1 MKIMNSKFILIG
13 AALLFASGMGELS
26 AAPKTRERKPSPLS
40 NSMRQVRKTPAP
52 AAREAFR
59 KFTQKQGKSWKVR
72 YNPRTALPEALT
84 GGRTARYPGTPEQA
98 AAAFFA
104 EHKELLKVEPSA
116 LRLSLKRE
124 FMGLTHLQ
132 YQQYKDGLPVEFSYA
147 RVHVSEKGEVAGYQA
162 RFEPET
168 PVNTVPAI
176 SGEAAAM
183 AAAADLGRQL
193 SVSRIELVIY
203 PDESEGALKLAWKIR
218 GRGDGLWVYYIN
230 AADGTVLFKYDELNR
245 YCNNTAYATY
255 GTSSAT
261 VFAVSP
267 LPGYNVDS
275 LNKTED
281 TWIQPEKVSLRDQY
295 VWVADYSSAA
305 VTGASGDYCADI
317 AGKVFSTFKGPFFSV
332 TNFRG
337 ASAHY
342 DNGNGEWRTYATP
355 AQTPH
360 PYSNS
365 QTYSYPIT
373 VVPDPPLTGTES
385 FAKVMPRFTVFQA
398 GVLDQDGSVSDA
410 DQVSVKSA
418 GATQGAYI
426 GKRTVPFFGASVE
439 NPSYTVTL
447 ESDQTGTG
455 DGFTIDIS
463 SYLVI
468 QNYTVPVN
476 PGQVV
481 WSTSTA
487 GVYMDS
493 SLGTAN
499 ALSEASAFYHLNAAH
514 RYFDGINK
522 NPNNGNAPAADL
534 SRHVAVMV
542 HAAGEPDTLTNCV
555 VSCHGMNN
563 GYYDLEKDHII
574 LGDGDMDYQGKYR
587 SFALDGTIVRHEY
600 IHLVIA
606 RIYPIVNFG
615 EFGALSEGIA
625 DYFALAS
632 FWREGYNG
640 NVYANQATL
649 GNYVGSGGTA
659 RDLSASGAPTDLRNM
674 PDDWWGEVHEDGM
687 ILSQALYKLRSSTPT
702 AATDMGTFTAGS
714 FSGQS
719 RADVLAYAALF
730 YFPDSFANYY
740 DAMIDACNQFDA
752 KWGGQCNAAMRAK
765 ITSAFTTHGIA
776 SAAPGDSYELSA
788 DTGLCDNNNGPEC
801 STDISSLSS
810 LAATVYPLGDVDYYS
825 LPLSAGNFTATLSLP
840 STAVEGVYHAYTLF
854 LFDSNREYVT
864 DVTPPIYGSGSDAC
878 YDTGPCSTISPSVT
892 LNYTVPYGGGRY
904 YLVISASPNQYF
916 GNSEDNSTSPY
927 TLTLSLS
934 PQGSANAR
942 LYAAAYDSD
951 EISFDVP
958 YPSFPAVGWPSS
970 STPVGTGLLPGA
982 ELFFEYAQLRDH
994 NYEPISLTRTNLSGS
1009 NPAGSCLATGSYLL
1023 PVAFSMDYDNSDAL
1037 GRSLLSGRVKLQP
1050 GFSACYPG
1058 VGTVYLEVFGRNH
1071 MGQVLSLGVSNS
1083 LNLTANRSAVTAYN
1097 NIITPGLGE
1106 AAIIKYEAQSSGS
1119 LSVKVYTQT
1128 GTLVKTVYDGGI
1140 PAGKGT
1146 VDWDGTNSTGGKA
1159 ASGIYFVKT
1168 KGPGIDKIVKIAVI
1182 R

>member
-534 SRHVAVMV
+534 SKQVAVMV

-752 KWGGQCNAAMRAK
+752 KWGGQCNAAMRSK
-765 ITSAFTTHGIA
+765 IISAFTTHGIA

-942 LYAAAYDSD
+942 LYAAAYDND
-951 EISFDVP
+951 EIAFAVP
-958 YPSFPAVGWPSS
+958 YTAFPMLGSPSS
-970 STPVGTGLLPGA
+970 STLTGA
-982 ELFFEYAQLRDH
+982 EFSYEYAQLRDH
-994 NYEPISLTRTNLSGS
+994 NYEPLALTRTN
-1009 NPAGSCLATGSYLL
+1009 AAGSYLL
-1023 PVAFSMDYDNSDAL
+1023 NVANSLTTNSIDAQ
-1037 GRSLLSGRVKLQP
+1037 GRPLMAGRVRLQP
-1050 GFSACYPG
+1050 GFAVQYPTI
-1058 VGTVYLEVFGRNH
+1058 GTVYLEIFGRNH
-1071 MGQVLSLGVSNS
+1071 MGQPLSLGVSNPLS
-1083 LNLTANRSAVTAYN
+1083 LSADKAGVTAYD
-1097 NIITPGLGE
+1097 NIIGTGGRAE
-1106 AAIIKYEAQSSGS
+1106 IKYSVMSAGT
-1119 LSVKVYTQT
+1119 LSIKIYTYS
-1128 GTLVKTVYDGGI
+1128 GTLVKTLYNGLVT
-1140 PAGKGT
+1140 AGKGSIPGG
-1146 VDWDGTNSTGGKA
+1146 WDGTNSTGGKA
-1159 ASGIYFVKT
+1159 GSGIYFMKI
-1168 KGPGIDKIVKIAVI
+1168 KGPGLDKIVKLAVI